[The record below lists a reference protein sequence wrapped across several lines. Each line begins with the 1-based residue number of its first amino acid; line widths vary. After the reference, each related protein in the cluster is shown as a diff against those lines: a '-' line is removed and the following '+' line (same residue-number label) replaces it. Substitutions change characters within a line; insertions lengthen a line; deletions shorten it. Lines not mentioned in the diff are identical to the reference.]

1 MPIAGLT
8 KRGLRLLLCAAV
20 IVVLAAVVV
29 GGTRLQ
35 SSIRELRSLTVGQV
49 DLSQVRDGEYEGE
62 FDGGLVKAKVRV
74 RVSGHR
80 LTDLA
85 ILRHDTGLG
94 RKAQSIVNTVVQAQS
109 LSVDAIAEATYSSK
123 VILKATGAT

>member
-1 MPIAGLT
+1 M
-8 KRGLRLLLCAAV
+8 
-20 IVVLAAVVV
+20 VLAAVVV